1 MSMLNRINAE
11 LKGDR
16 VIWAILAVLSVISV
30 LVVYSATGK
39 LAWSQRGG
47 NTEAFLFKHTVI
59 LSFGLMLAYLAYL
72 VHYRRYAKWA
82 PVLLVT
88 AIPLLLLTIL
98 FGVEINDA
106 KRWLVIP
113 GINLSFQTS
122 DFAKIALII
131 YVAREISSKQEYI
144 KDLKQAFLPII
155 VPILIV
161 CGLIAP
167 ANLSTSVLLMTVC
180 MGMMFVGRVS
190 IKYIGLLVV
199 LGIVLFSALIF
210 VGEYLPDYIRVNTWV
225 SRMTDFVDNPQGNYQ
240 VQQAKIAI
248 ANGEWLG
255 NGPGNSI
262 QRNFLPSPYADFIY
276 AIICEEYG
284 FIGGFII
291 VLLYTILFFRVA
303 RLVTKSPKAFG
314 AMLAMGLCLLL
325 TFQAFANI
333 AVSVHLVPVTGLA
346 LPMVSMGGTS
356 TLFSCIAFGLILS
369 VSKHIEAMN
378 DQKSE

>member
-1 MSMLNRINAE
+1 MSTLNRINAA

-16 VIWAILAVLSVISV
+16 VIWAILAVLSVFSV

-47 NTEAFLFKHTVI
+47 NTEAFLFKHTLI
-59 LSFGLMLAYLAYL
+59 LAFGLMLAYLAYL
-72 VHYRRYAKWA
+72 MHYRRYAKWA
-82 PVLLVT
+82 PLLLIT

-167 ANLSTSVLLMTVC
+167 ANLSTAVLLMVVC

-190 IKYIGLLVV
+190 VKYIGLLVV
-199 LGIVLFSALIF
+199 LGAVLFSALIF
-210 VGEYLPDYIRVNTWV
+210 IGEYLPEYIRVQTWV
-225 SRMTDFVDNPQGNYQ
+225 SRMTDFIDNPQGNYQ

-248 ANGEWLG
+248 ANGEWIG

-284 FIGGFII
+284 FLGGFVI